1 MTTHHGEESLKAA
14 LHPYDLTCRP
24 QLVTEKMN
32 KHYYD
37 LINSFG
43 QLTGVYA
50 LLNTSF
56 NLHGLPIVSNLLD
69 AHHVM
74 ENSMLDGI
82 IIDSHIYLRQDTSY

>member
-1 MTTHHGEESLKAA
+1 
-14 LHPYDLTCRP
+14 
-24 QLVTEKMN
+24 MN
-32 KHYYD
+32 KYYYD

-43 QLTGVYA
+43 KRTGVYA

-56 NLHGLPIVSNLLD
+56 NLHGLPIVSSLLD

-82 IIDSHIYLRQDTSY
+82 ILDSHIYLRQNTSY